1 MSSAIDDLLV
11 AQLQE
16 NIITYSIGGIF
27 CGSYPLA
34 NEIPSDS
41 NQSVPGIY
49 TVLAIIAAYI
59 LFQQGLRYSLARS
72 VLFILNVAMFV
83 GQTGN
88 LVAVIVSELKI
99 LRGLGET
106 FYDPTQALER
116 WEVAIVV
123 FSRMNYLLSDAIVI
137 WRAWILYDDRLYLR
151 ILLILCGLGSLIGV
165 SLDSAF
171 VLKQAFSNGTGE
183 ATALTKIRVLMP
195 VMLLITNF
203 IATSIIAFKVW
214 EYRRSI
220 KINLGNQ
227 KRKTSVE
234 QVLILLLETGLVYC
248 ACWIVTII
256 SLTPGTLSFMGQNV
270 FATMYPNLTVSL
282 DYNINGGEEF
292 TFRILQA
299 IYPTLVIIF
308 VAARKSYS
316 ELSINVSQ
324 TLQFA
329 VPTPADIVFQK
340 SDTEGSPP
348 FVATK
353 IAGIPDFDG
362 ASLDRSLGEIRTDSI
377 RMNLSSTSVSNAV
390 DPDLHPVEE
399 SR

>member
-27 CGSYPLA
+27 YGSYPLA

-72 VLFILNVAMFV
+72 VLFILNVTMFV

-99 LRGLGET
+99 LRALGET
-106 FYDPTQALER
+106 FYDPTQALEH

-270 FATMYPNLTVSL
+270 FATMYPNLT
-282 DYNINGGEEF
+282 
-292 TFRILQA
+292 A

>member
-27 CGSYPLA
+27 YGSYLLA

-59 LFQQGLRYSLARS
+59 LLQQGLRYSLARS

-106 FYDPTQALER
+106 FYDPTQALEH

-256 SLTPGTLSFMGQNV
+256 SLTPGALSFMGQNV
-270 FATMYPNLTVSL
+270 FATMYPNLT
-282 DYNINGGEEF
+282 
-292 TFRILQA
+292 A

-348 FVATK
+348 FITTK
-353 IAGIPDFDG
+353 IAGIPDFDD

-399 SR
+399 LR

>member
-27 CGSYPLA
+27 Y
-34 NEIPSDS
+34 
-41 NQSVPGIY
+41 GIY

-99 LRGLGET
+99 LRALGET
-106 FYDPTQALER
+106 FYNPTQALEH

-256 SLTPGTLSFMGQNV
+256 SLTPGALSFMGQNV
-270 FATMYPNLTVSL
+270 FATMYPNLT
-282 DYNINGGEEF
+282 
-292 TFRILQA
+292 A

-348 FVATK
+348 FITTK
-353 IAGIPDFDG
+353 IAGIPDFDD

>member
-27 CGSYPLA
+27 YGSYLLA
-34 NEIPSDS
+34 NENPFDL
-41 NQSVPGIY
+41 NQSVPGLY

-59 LFQQGLRYSLARS
+59 LLQQGLRYSLARS

-106 FYDPTQALER
+106 FYDPTQALEH

-123 FSRMNYLLSDAIVI
+123 FSRMNYLLSDAIVL

-171 VLKQAFSNGTGE
+171 VLKQAFSNGIGE
-183 ATALTKIRVLMP
+183 AAALTKIRVLMP
-195 VMLLITNF
+195 VMLLITNS

-270 FATMYPNLTVSL
+270 FATMYPNLT
-282 DYNINGGEEF
+282 
-292 TFRILQA
+292 A

-329 VPTPADIVFQK
+329 VPTPAGIVFQK

-353 IAGIPDFDG
+353 MAGIPDFDE
-362 ASLDRSLGEIRTDSI
+362 ASLDRPLGEIRTDNI
-377 RMNLSSTSVSNAV
+377 PMNLSSTSGSNAV

>member
-11 AQLQE
+11 VQLQE

-27 CGSYPLA
+27 YGSYLLA
-34 NEIPSDS
+34 NEILSDL
-41 NQSVPGIY
+41 NQSIPGIY

-59 LFQQGLRYSLARS
+59 LLQQGLRYSLARS

-88 LVAVIVSELKI
+88 LVAVIASELKI

-106 FYDPTQALER
+106 FYDPTQALEH

-151 ILLILCGLGSLIGV
+151 ILLTLCGLGSLIGV

-270 FATMYPNLTVSL
+270 FATMYPNLT
-282 DYNINGGEEF
+282 
-292 TFRILQA
+292 A

-329 VPTPADIVFQK
+329 VPTPADIVFRK

-348 FVATK
+348 FVPTK
-353 IAGIPDFDG
+353 IAGIPDFDE
-362 ASLDRSLGEIRTDSI
+362 ASLDRPLRDIRTDSI
-377 RMNLSSTSVSNAV
+377 RMNLSSTSVSNAM
-390 DPDLHPVEE
+390 DPDLHLVEE